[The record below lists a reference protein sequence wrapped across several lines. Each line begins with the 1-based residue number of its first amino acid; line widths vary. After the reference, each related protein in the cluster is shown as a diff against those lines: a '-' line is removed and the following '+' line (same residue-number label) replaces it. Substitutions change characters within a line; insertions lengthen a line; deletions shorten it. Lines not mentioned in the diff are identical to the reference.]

1 MYHINLLELGL
12 YNHNYIGCMKRILFL
27 CMLIIS
33 FSCSAYTQQSQK
45 MIYNNDF
52 VSKFDSIQIGNS
64 PAQVKLILGNPYKR
78 AFAQY
83 KDGNIVEQLSY
94 KTLTEH
100 PYLAW
105 TEIIYKFSFLNSKLI
120 AVENNEYLGR
130 TNTQLV
136 VDEGGISQFMTQVLP
151 FIQLDDNT
159 KQSSSCCCKDCTTSP
174 STKP

>member
-1 MYHINLLELGL
+1 
-12 YNHNYIGCMKRILFL
+12 MKRILFL

-45 MIYNNDF
+45 MINNNDF
-52 VSKFDSIQIGNS
+52 VSRFDSIQIGNS

-94 KTLTEH
+94 KTSTEQ

-120 AVENNEYLGR
+120 AVENNEYLRR
-130 TNTQLV
+130 TNTQIV

-151 FIQLDDNT
+151 FIQIDDNT
-159 KQSSSCCCKDCTTSP
+159 KQSSSCHCKDCTST

>member
-1 MYHINLLELGL
+1 
-12 YNHNYIGCMKRILFL
+12 
-27 CMLIIS
+27 MLIIS

-45 MIYNNDF
+45 MINNNDF
-52 VSKFDSIQIGNS
+52 VSRFDSIQIGNS

-94 KTLTEH
+94 KTSTEQ

-120 AVENNEYLGR
+120 AVENNEYLRR
-130 TNTQLV
+130 TNTQIV

-151 FIQLDDNT
+151 FIQIDDNT
-159 KQSSSCCCKDCTTSP
+159 KQSSSCHCKDCTST

>member
-1 MYHINLLELGL
+1 
-12 YNHNYIGCMKRILFL
+12 MKRVLFFCL
-27 CMLIIS
+27 LLLS

-120 AVENNEYLGR
+120 AVENNEYIGR
-130 TNTQLV
+130 TNTQIV

-159 KQSSSCCCKDCTTSP
+159 KQSSSSRCKDCTST

>member
-1 MYHINLLELGL
+1 
-12 YNHNYIGCMKRILFL
+12 MKRVLFFCL
-27 CMLIIS
+27 LLLS

-45 MIYNNDF
+45 MIYNDDF

-83 KDGNIVEQLSY
+83 KDGNSVEQLSY
-94 KTLTEH
+94 KTRTDH
-100 PYLAW
+100 AYLEW

-120 AVENNEYLGR
+120 AVENNEYLRR

-136 VDEGGISQFMTQVLP
+136 VDEGSISQFMTQVLP
-151 FIQLDDNT
+151 FIQLDANT
-159 KQSSSCCCKDCTTSP
+159 KQPSSCRCKDCTTSP

>member
-1 MYHINLLELGL
+1 MIN
-12 YNHNYIGCMKRILFL
+12 NI
-27 CMLIIS
+27 
-33 FSCSAYTQQSQK
+33 
-45 MIYNNDF
+45 DF

-94 KTLTEH
+94 KTRTEH

-120 AVENNEYLGR
+120 AVENNEYLRR
-130 TNTQLV
+130 TNTQIV

-159 KQSSSCCCKDCTTSP
+159 EQSSSCRCKDCTTSP

>member
-1 MYHINLLELGL
+1 
-12 YNHNYIGCMKRILFL
+12 MKRVLFFCL
-27 CMLIIS
+27 LLLS

-130 TNTQLV
+130 TNTQLI

-159 KQSSSCCCKDCTTSP
+159 KQPSSCHCKNCTISP

>member
-1 MYHINLLELGL
+1 
-12 YNHNYIGCMKRILFL
+12 
-27 CMLIIS
+27 
-33 FSCSAYTQQSQK
+33 

-52 VSKFDSIQIGNS
+52 VSKLDSIQIGNS

-94 KTLTEH
+94 KTSAEQ

-120 AVENNEYLGR
+120 AVENNEYLRR
-130 TNTQLV
+130 TNTQIV
-136 VDEGGISQFMTQVLP
+136 VDEGGISQFMTQLLP

-159 KQSSSCCCKDCTTSP
+159 KQSSSCHCKDCTST

>member
-1 MYHINLLELGL
+1 MIN
-12 YNHNYIGCMKRILFL
+12 
-27 CMLIIS
+27 
-33 FSCSAYTQQSQK
+33 
-45 MIYNNDF
+45 NNDF
-52 VSKFDSIQIGNS
+52 VSRFDSIQIGNS

-94 KTLTEH
+94 KTSTEQ

-120 AVENNEYLGR
+120 AVENNEYLRR
-130 TNTQLV
+130 TNTQIV

-151 FIQLDDNT
+151 FIQIDDNT
-159 KQSSSCCCKDCTTSP
+159 KQSSSCHCKDCTST

>member
-1 MYHINLLELGL
+1 
-12 YNHNYIGCMKRILFL
+12 
-27 CMLIIS
+27 
-33 FSCSAYTQQSQK
+33 

-130 TNTQLV
+130 TNTQLI

-159 KQSSSCCCKDCTTSP
+159 KQPSSCHCKNCTISP

>member
-1 MYHINLLELGL
+1 
-12 YNHNYIGCMKRILFL
+12 MKRVLFFCL
-27 CMLIIS
+27 LLLS

-45 MIYNNDF
+45 MIYNDDF
-52 VSKFDSIQIGNS
+52 VSKLDSIQIGNS

-83 KDGNIVEQLSY
+83 KDGNSVEQLSY
-94 KTLTEH
+94 KTQTDH
-100 PYLAW
+100 PYLVW

-120 AVENNEYLGR
+120 AVENNEYIGR
-130 TNTQLV
+130 TNTQIV

-159 KQSSSCCCKDCTTSP
+159 KQPSSCRCKDCTTSP
-174 STKP
+174 SKKP

>member
-1 MYHINLLELGL
+1 
-12 YNHNYIGCMKRILFL
+12 MKRILFFCL
-27 CMLIIS
+27 LLLS

-94 KTLTEH
+94 KTRTDH
-100 PYLAW
+100 PYLEW

-120 AVENNEYLGR
+120 AVENNEYLRR

-136 VDEGGISQFMTQVLP
+136 VDEGSISQFMTQVLP
-151 FIQLDDNT
+151 IIQLDDNT
-159 KQSSSCCCKDCTTSP
+159 EQSSSCRCKDCTTSP

>member
-1 MYHINLLELGL
+1 
-12 YNHNYIGCMKRILFL
+12 MKRVLFFCL
-27 CMLIIS
+27 LLLS

-52 VSKFDSIQIGNS
+52 VSKLDSIQIGNS

-83 KDGNIVEQLSY
+83 KDGNSVEQLSY

-120 AVENNEYLGR
+120 AVENNEYLSR
-130 TNTQLV
+130 TNTQMV
-136 VDEGGISQFMTQVLP
+136 VDEGGISQFMTQMLP
-151 FIQLDDNT
+151 FIQIDDNT
-159 KQSSSCCCKDCTTSP
+159 EQSSSCRCKDCTTSP

>member
-1 MYHINLLELGL
+1 MIN
-12 YNHNYIGCMKRILFL
+12 NI
-27 CMLIIS
+27 
-33 FSCSAYTQQSQK
+33 
-45 MIYNNDF
+45 DF

-94 KTLTEH
+94 KTRTEH

-120 AVENNEYLGR
+120 AVENNEYLRR
-130 TNTQLV
+130 TNTQIV

-159 KQSSSCCCKDCTTSP
+159 EQSSSCRCKDCTISP

>member
-1 MYHINLLELGL
+1 
-12 YNHNYIGCMKRILFL
+12 MKRVLFFCL
-27 CMLIIS
+27 LLLS

-52 VSKFDSIQIGNS
+52 VSKLDSIQIGNS

-78 AFAQY
+78 AIAQY
-83 KDGNIVEQLSY
+83 KDGNSVEQLSY
-94 KTLTEH
+94 KTRTDH
-100 PYLAW
+100 AYLES

-120 AVENNEYLGR
+120 AVEDNEYLSR
-130 TNTQLV
+130 TNTQMV

-159 KQSSSCCCKDCTTSP
+159 KQSSSCRCKDCTTSP

>member
-1 MYHINLLELGL
+1 
-12 YNHNYIGCMKRILFL
+12 MKRVLFFCL
-27 CMLIIS
+27 LLLS

-45 MIYNNDF
+45 MIYNDDF

-94 KTLTEH
+94 KTSAEQ

-120 AVENNEYLGR
+120 AVENNEYLRR

-159 KQSSSCCCKDCTTSP
+159 EQSSSCRCKDCTTSP

>member
-1 MYHINLLELGL
+1 
-12 YNHNYIGCMKRILFL
+12 MKRVLFFCL
-27 CMLIIS
+27 LLLS

-64 PAQVKLILGNPYKR
+64 PAQVKLILGNTYKR

-159 KQSSSCCCKDCTTSP
+159 EQSSSSRCKDCTTSP
-174 STKP
+174 SKKP

>member
-1 MYHINLLELGL
+1 
-12 YNHNYIGCMKRILFL
+12 MKRILFFCL
-27 CMLIIS
+27 LIIS

-52 VSKFDSIQIGNS
+52 VSKLDSIQIGNS

-94 KTLTEH
+94 KASTEQ

-120 AVENNEYLGR
+120 AVENNEYLRR
-130 TNTQLV
+130 TNTQIV
-136 VDEGGISQFMTQVLP
+136 VDEGGISQFMTQLLP

-159 KQSSSCCCKDCTTSP
+159 KQSSSCHCKDCTST

>member
-1 MYHINLLELGL
+1 
-12 YNHNYIGCMKRILFL
+12 MKRVLFFCL
-27 CMLIIS
+27 LLLS

-159 KQSSSCCCKDCTTSP
+159 EQSSSCRCKDCTTSP

>member
-1 MYHINLLELGL
+1 
-12 YNHNYIGCMKRILFL
+12 
-27 CMLIIS
+27 
-33 FSCSAYTQQSQK
+33 

-52 VSKFDSIQIGNS
+52 VSKLDSIQIGNS

-94 KTLTEH
+94 KTSTEQ

-120 AVENNEYLGR
+120 AVENNEYLRR
-130 TNTQLV
+130 TNTQIV
-136 VDEGGISQFMTQVLP
+136 VDEGGISQFMTQLLP

-159 KQSSSCCCKDCTTSP
+159 KQSSSCHCKDCTST

>member
-1 MYHINLLELGL
+1 
-12 YNHNYIGCMKRILFL
+12 MKRVLFFCL
-27 CMLIIS
+27 LLLS

-52 VSKFDSIQIGNS
+52 VSKLDSIQIGNS

-94 KTLTEH
+94 KTSAEQ

-120 AVENNEYLGR
+120 AVENNEYLRR
-130 TNTQLV
+130 TNTQIV
-136 VDEGGISQFMTQVLP
+136 VDEGGISQFMTQLLP

-159 KQSSSCCCKDCTTSP
+159 KQSSSCHCKDCTST

>member
-1 MYHINLLELGL
+1 MYHINLLGLGL

-27 CMLIIS
+27 CLLIIS

-45 MIYNNDF
+45 MIYNDDF

-94 KTLTEH
+94 KTQTYH

-136 VDEGGISQFMTQVLP
+136 VDEGGISQFMTQLLP
-151 FIQLDDNT
+151 FIQLDNNT
-159 KQSSSCCCKDCTTSP
+159 EQSSSCRCKDCTTSP

>member
-1 MYHINLLELGL
+1 
-12 YNHNYIGCMKRILFL
+12 MKRVLFFCL
-27 CMLIIS
+27 LLLS

-52 VSKFDSIQIGNS
+52 VSKLDSIQIGNS
-64 PAQVKLILGNPYKR
+64 PAQVKLILGIPYKR
-78 AFAQY
+78 AIAQY

-94 KTLTEH
+94 KTSTEQ

-120 AVENNEYLGR
+120 AVEDNEYLSR
-130 TNTQLV
+130 TNTQMV

-159 KQSSSCCCKDCTTSP
+159 KQSSSCRCKDCTTSP
-174 STKP
+174 SRKP

>member
-1 MYHINLLELGL
+1 
-12 YNHNYIGCMKRILFL
+12 MKRILFFYL
-27 CMLIIS
+27 LLLS
-33 FSCSAYTQQSQK
+33 FSCSAYTQETQK
-45 MIYNNDF
+45 MINNNDF
-52 VSKFDSIQIGNS
+52 VSKLDSIQIGNS
-64 PAQVKLILGNPYKR
+64 PAQVKLILGNPYKK
-78 AFAQY
+78 AIAQY

-94 KTLTEH
+94 KTSTEQ

-120 AVENNEYLGR
+120 AVEDNEYLSR
-130 TNTQLV
+130 TNTQMV

-159 KQSSSCCCKDCTTSP
+159 KQSSSCRCKDCTTSP

>member
-1 MYHINLLELGL
+1 
-12 YNHNYIGCMKRILFL
+12 MKRILFFCL
-27 CMLIIS
+27 LLLS
-33 FSCSAYTQQSQK
+33 FSCSAYTQETQK
-45 MIYNNDF
+45 MINNNDF

-94 KTLTEH
+94 KTQTDH
-100 PYLAW
+100 PYLVW

-120 AVENNEYLGR
+120 AVENNEYIGR
-130 TNTQLV
+130 TNTQIV
-136 VDEGGISQFMTQVLP
+136 VDGGGISQFMTQMLP
-151 FIQLDDNT
+151 IIQLDDIT
-159 KQSSSCCCKDCTTSP
+159 EQSSSEQLSSCRCKDCTTSP

>member
-1 MYHINLLELGL
+1 
-12 YNHNYIGCMKRILFL
+12 MKRILFFCL
-27 CMLIIS
+27 LIIS

-52 VSKFDSIQIGNS
+52 VSKLDSIQIGNS

-94 KTLTEH
+94 KTSTEQ

-120 AVENNEYLGR
+120 AVENNEYLRR
-130 TNTQLV
+130 TNTQIV
-136 VDEGGISQFMTQVLP
+136 VDEGGISQFMTQLLP

-159 KQSSSCCCKDCTTSP
+159 KQSSSCHCKDCTST